1 MLLLV
6 KYSIHEIRPQNEIHE
21 NLETYMSSNPSLIF
35 SISLIDFSMH
45 VIATYLFLRVK
56 PSVCSP
62 VMWRANLKIRRMRM
76 IRKICAI
83 RIISS

>member
-1 MLLLV
+1 MPLLV

-21 NLETYMSSNPSLIF
+21 NLETYREINKFINLKVVS
-35 SISLIDFSMH
+35 
-45 VIATYLFLRVK
+45 IATYLFLRVK